1 MAFENR
7 PTDYALTP
15 EGTLAHKRWLAPDGT
30 RKEGIELEKEQ
41 LRVELE
47 IIAAKLLELAKR

>member
-15 EGTLAHKRWLAPDGT
+15 EGTLIHRRWLTPEGR
-30 RKEGIELEKEQ
+30 RKEGVELEKEQ

-47 IIAAKLLELAKR
+47 IIASKLLELVKR

>member
-15 EGTLAHKRWLAPDGT
+15 EGTLVHRRWLHNGK